1 MEKQHLHGG
10 RLTGDL
16 GRGEPRY
23 PLARTPLLRVSLA
36 IVEGNLRLPAS
47 SSNEGSTTQ
56 RIIDVGRGESEL
68 REGGCTSR

>member
-10 RLTGDL
+10 RLTGVI
-16 GRGEPRY
+16 
-23 PLARTPLLRVSLA
+23 RTHALLSYVYLA